1 MRTLASL
8 WQALGGLSHW
18 IFIAM
23 LVRAAFATC
32 ASACIAAAL
41 ASFTA
46 RKIVAKSILTAH
58 SAWRNARSATA
69 RVTCSAQVFG
79 ALTICAL
86 DALIVVALCVSSHR
100 ILVASGR
107 SHAAFAACIHA
118 CITTALTAFSTAEKI
133 VFVVLAARPR
143 RASIPAAGV
152 FRRAPEDVV
161 LFVEACPCALKF
173 RNRLRHWGEVWL
185 QAGQFHLAPTIG
197 ACLQQ

>member
-18 IFIAM
+18 VFIAM
-23 LVRAAFATC
+23 LIRAAFATC

-41 ASFTA
+41 ASCTA
-46 RKIVAKSILTAH
+46 RKIVAESILTAH
-58 SAWRNARSATA
+58 SAWRNARSTAA
-69 RVTCSAQVFG
+69 RVACSAQVFG
-79 ALTICAL
+79 AARIYTL

-100 ILVASGR
+100 VLVASGW

-133 VFVVLAARPR
+133 AFVVLAARPR
-143 RASIPAAGV
+143 RASIPAAFVLG
-152 FRRAPEDVV
+152 RAPEDVI
-161 LFVEACPCALKF
+161 LLVEACPCALKS

-185 QAGQFHLAPTIG
+185 QARHFHLTPTIG
-197 ACLQQ
+197 ACLQ